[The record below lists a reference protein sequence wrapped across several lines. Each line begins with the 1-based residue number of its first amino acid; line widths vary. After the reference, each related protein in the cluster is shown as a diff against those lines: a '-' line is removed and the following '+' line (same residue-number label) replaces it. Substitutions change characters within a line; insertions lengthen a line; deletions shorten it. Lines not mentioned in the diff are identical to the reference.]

1 MIFLGKCL
9 WLDQLQGRLVEAA
22 FPGQRRAA
30 GHALH
35 GSFAETLGWPKVVK
49 GPSFMKMGV
58 EPMQDMVMLQRNL
71 FLLMWLELVLSRQVT
86 SSLADQHHNISGQC
100 MCIGKLEEASIMGDM
115 TERFTNPNHNSDR
128 CKLLKQVK
136 FPRHE
141 PTFSH
146 AQVSLSLSLCAMYI
160 YIYMTCWCAY
170 VYTYTCTFFF
180 LSNYLLD
187 KCFMQVV

>member
-1 MIFLGKCL
+1 
-9 WLDQLQGRLVEAA
+9 
-22 FPGQRRAA
+22 
-30 GHALH
+30 
-35 GSFAETLGWPKVVK
+35 
-49 GPSFMKMGV
+49 
-58 EPMQDMVMLQRNL
+58 MQDMVMLQRNL

-136 FPRHE
+136 
-141 PTFSH
+141 
-146 AQVSLSLSLCAMYI
+146 LYI

-180 LSNYLLD
+180 ISNYLLD